1 MKMSEQSLRR
11 RLLVRLWVPLASIL
25 AVGAVLSFALAY
37 HFGNVVH
44 DRWLLDSAMTL
55 ATQLKADTGR
65 LSVDLPPSAI
75 EMFEWDSVDRIY
87 EEVISPSGRRLFGN
101 AEFPAQPV
109 ATEGSEPRYYD
120 GVISGNPVRIVAVS
134 VRSPADPEKSV
145 TIQVAETRKKRQA
158 LVWEIVLTVVPLAA
172 VIILV
177 AGAFIWFAVTSSLAS
192 LDGIAARIRGYEPE
206 GLLPLRDVDTAPS
219 EVRPLIVALN
229 GLIGRLID
237 ARGTQQRFIANAAHQ
252 LRTPLAA
259 LQVQTELALR
269 EKNPER
275 HSEALD
281 HVLKAVTRLRH
292 VTQQLLALTRSDSS
306 AASTLALRDID
317 VAELA
322 RDELGRWANAAIERN
337 IDLGYDGPENGVTV
351 HGEPQ
356 LLRELIGNL
365 VDNAIRYGRSGGQ
378 VTVGV
383 RPSPATIIVEDDG
396 PGIAVA
402 ERERVLDPFYR
413 LPLTNGEGCGLGLAI
428 AREIAARHGA
438 HLDIGDHAPHGIRI
452 EVVFGPRPAT
462 PSSFDLTGSFTPHN
476 QGEQPVGGTGTAS

>member
-1 MKMSEQSLRR
+1 MSENSLRR
-11 RLLVRLWVPLASIL
+11 RLLVRLWIPLACIL
-25 AVGAVLSFALAY
+25 VVGAVLSFALAY

-65 LSVDLPPSAI
+65 LSVDLPPSAV

-101 AEFPAQPV
+101 AEFPAPPA
-109 ATEGSEPRYYD
+109 ATDGSEPRYYD
-120 GVISGNPVRIVAVS
+120 GMIAGNAVRIVAVA
-134 VRSPADPEKSV
+134 VRSPADPAKSV
-145 TIQVAETRKKRQA
+145 TIQVAETKRKRQA
-158 LVWEIVLTVVPLAA
+158 LVWEIVLAVVPLEA
-172 VIILV
+172 IIMLT
-177 AGAFIWFAVTSSLAS
+177 AGAFIWFAVASSLAN

-206 GLLPLRDVDTAPS
+206 GLLPLRDVDRAPS

-229 GLIGRLID
+229 GLIGRLSD
-237 ARGTQQRFIANAAHQ
+237 ARGTQQRFVANAAHQ

-259 LQVQTELALR
+259 LQVQTERALR

-292 VTQQLLALTRSDSS
+292 LTQQLLTLTRSDPS
-306 AASTLALRDID
+306 AAGTLMLSDID
-317 VAELA
+317 LADLA
-322 RDELGRWANAAIERN
+322 RDELGRWADAAVEHS
-337 IDLGYDGPENGVTV
+337 IDLGYDGPESGVMV
-351 HGEPQ
+351 RGEPQ

-365 VDNAIRYGRSGGQ
+365 VDNAIRYGRGGGQ

-383 RPSPATIIVEDDG
+383 RRSPVTIFVEDDG
-396 PGIAVA
+396 PGISMA

-413 LPLTNGEGCGLGLAI
+413 MPHSKGEGCGLGLAI

-438 HLDIGDHAPHGIRI
+438 HLEIGDHAPHGTRI
-452 EVVFGPRPAT
+452 EIVFGSRQAT
-462 PSSFDLTGSFTPHN
+462 LSSFDLTGTLAAP
-476 QGEQPVGGTGTAS
+476 